1 MSSQC
6 ADDDKLVTIRW
17 ETADGVRVM
26 KGIRPGE
33 LLRSALLKRGVSPH
47 NGMAQVINCRGLGTC
62 GTCAVEVE
70 SGMLSPA
77 SQNDRERIRLSLPPH
92 THGSRLRLACQCR
105 ISSDLAIKKNA
116 GFWGQNVGELAAVG
130 QAMSSFGELEY
141 VLDPRASDIVC
152 GECRGEEFVLCP
164 NCEGSG
170 LLQSYPSRVTCSVC
184 KGSGFAMCR
193 SCFKG
198 DPWDI
203 EAVRTRAMRRP
214 D

>member
-1 MSSQC
+1 MSPQH
-6 ADDDKLVTIRW
+6 AEDDKLVTIRW

-26 KGIRPGE
+26 RGIRPGE

-70 SGMLSPA
+70 SGTLSPA
-77 SQNDRERIRLSLPPH
+77 SQNGRERIRLSLPPH

-105 ISSDLAIKKNA
+105 IRSDLAIKKHA
-116 GFWGQNVGELAAVG
+116 GFWGQHVGELAAAN
-130 QAMSSFGELEY
+130 QAMNSFGELEY
-141 VLDPRASDIVC
+141 VLDPQASDIVC
-152 GECRGEEFVLCP
+152 GECRGEEFVPCT
-164 NCEGSG
+164 NCEGTG
-170 LLQSYPSRVTCSVC
+170 LVHSHPSRVSCTACR
-184 KGSGFAMCR
+184 GSGFVMCR
-193 SCFKG
+193 SCFRG

-203 EAVRTRAMRRP
+203 DAVRNRALRRP